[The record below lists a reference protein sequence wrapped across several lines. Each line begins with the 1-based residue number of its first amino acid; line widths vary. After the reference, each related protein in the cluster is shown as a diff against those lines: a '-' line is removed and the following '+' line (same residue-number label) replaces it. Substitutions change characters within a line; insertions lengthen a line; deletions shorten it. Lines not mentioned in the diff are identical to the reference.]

1 MTFRGFE
8 YQTVLDIQRTLM
20 VAEAERRV
28 YELDLKTKRLQR
40 NMPMVQELEVSLNIQ
55 DKFIESL
62 KALIDDLTEKMNVI
76 NNEFND
82 LEGKIFLEKF
92 LHGTSNT
99 DLMIKYSI
107 SKSTLFRIF
116 DSIDKHLYNDNGK
129 DLKRALTK

>member
-20 VAEAERRV
+20 VAEAERKV

-116 DSIDKHLYNDNGK
+116 DNIDKHLYNDNGK